1 MNQKE
6 ALSILKKGHNVF
18 LTGPPGSG
26 KTFLLNK
33 YIEYLKQKKETV
45 AVTASTGIAATHMNG
60 ITLHS
65 WSGLGIRETIDDAE
79 IKSLMKKKYLFKRI
93 RAAKVLIIDEVSML
107 NAHQFDAVD
116 KICQYFRANF
126 LPFGGMQVVL
136 SGDFFQLPPIKKYGQ
151 EVEFITKSSVWENM
165 KIKICYLEE
174 QFRHKDQKL
183 TKLLE
188 HIRENNIE
196 DSSKI
201 LSEHKSSGKN
211 ALKDKCSLKFTT
223 KLYTHNM
230 DVDETNNSELGKIN
244 GKEFHYVMTYSG
256 KEAIVA
262 ILKKSCLSPEKLVLK
277 KGAWVM
283 FIKNNFDAGY
293 VNGTQGTVVDFD
305 IMGMPIIETVD
316 GQRIAVKKASWKLEE
331 DERVIAEIMQIPLR
345 LAWAITVHKSQGMTL
360 DGAQI
365 NLSNAFEYGMGYVAL
380 SRVRT
385 MDGIHLIGF
394 NETALLVHPDILELD
409 KELRQKSEETAK
421 EICFDLPREASAEWG
436 SDVEEVASPVI
447 VPTKIKSYL
456 VEEIRKT
463 HQSAYKKWSEEED
476 AQLILGF
483 RDGFVISE
491 LAIAHGRK
499 EGGINS
505 RLKKLGLIE

>member
-6 ALSILKKGHNVF
+6 ALNILKKGYNVF

-33 YIEYLKQKKETV
+33 YIEYLKSINKVV
-45 AVTASTGIAATHMNG
+45 AITASTGIAATHMNG

-65 WSGLGIRETIDDAE
+65 WSGLGIRETIDDTE
-79 IKSLMKKKYLFKRI
+79 IKSLMKHKYLFKRI
-93 RAAKVLIIDEVSML
+93 KAAKVLIIDEVSML
-107 NAHQFDAVD
+107 KASQFDAVD
-116 KICQYFRANF
+116 EICRYFRVSF
-126 LPFGGMQVVL
+126 FPFGGMQVVL
-136 SGDFFQLPPIKKYGQ
+136 SGDFFQLPPIKRNGQ
-151 EVEFITKSSVWENM
+151 EVEFITKSSVWKNM
-165 KIKICYLEE
+165 DIKICYLEE

-183 TKLLE
+183 TELLG

-196 DSSKI
+196 ASSKI
-201 LSEHKSSGKN
+201 LREHKSSSKN
-211 ALKDKCSLKFTT
+211 KFTT

-230 DVDETNNSELGKIN
+230 DVDETNNLELGKIN
-244 GKEFHYVMTYSG
+244 EKEFYYQMTSSG

-277 KGAWVM
+277 KGALVM

-409 KELRQKSEETAK
+409 KELRKKSEETAK

-436 SDVEEVASPVI
+436 SDVEEVVSPII

-499 EGGINS
+499 DGGIS
-505 RLKKLGLIE
+505 ARLKKLGLID